1 MRNRFSALL
10 GTGIVLAG
18 AVTLLLGGC
27 ASPPSA
33 PGLVAATTSTV
44 AKTTSAPTTSPK
56 PATTTAAPTPLTTT
70 TTATPT
76 PLTTTT
82 TSAAPPAAAAPVAPA
97 PIASPPP
104 TTAYQPP
111 AAAVPAQPICG
122 DDSYLNSDNQCVHRP
137 QSAPAA
143 PPGATARCTDGTY
156 SYSQHRS
163 GTCSHHGGVAAWL

>member
-1 MRNRFSALL
+1 MRNRFTAVL
-10 GTGIVLAG
+10 GIVFVG
-18 AVTLLLGGC
+18 AFALLLGGC
-27 ASPPSA
+27 ASPPSG

-44 AKTTSAPTTSPK
+44 AKTTSAPTTPK
-56 PATTTAAPTPLTTT
+56 PAMTTPAPTPPITT
-70 TTATPT
+70 TTA
-76 PLTTTT
+76 
-82 TSAAPPAAAAPVAPA
+82 SPPAAAAPVAPE
-97 PIASPPP
+97 PIASP

-163 GTCSHHGGVAAWL
+163 GTCSHHGGVSAWL